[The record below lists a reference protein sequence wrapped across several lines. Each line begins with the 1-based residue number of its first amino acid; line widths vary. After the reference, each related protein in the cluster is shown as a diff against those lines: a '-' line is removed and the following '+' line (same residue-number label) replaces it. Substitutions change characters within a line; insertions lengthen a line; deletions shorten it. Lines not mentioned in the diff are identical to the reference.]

1 MAAVASPVAEIV
13 ARQREGDA
21 AAAGQRDLDRVGE
34 IAGKQRRGRRLG
46 GGGRAGAGGPAA
58 LEGAVL
64 GRIFFHRAIYRRA
77 EAHVIGESGTHERKS
92 FLEQAIARLAH
103 DEPELQPGHVWLAGA
118 GPGDPGLLTLDVLSA
133 LAQAD
138 ALVHDA
144 LVSDEVVAVASQA
157 EKFFVGKRGGRLSI
171 PQEEINALLVRLAK
185 EGRKVVRLK
194 GGHPLVFARGGEE
207 ALALAAENIPF
218 RVLSGVTSA
227 FGGLASA
234 GIPATMRGVN
244 GAVILATGFAA
255 ASDDRPDW
263 AALART
269 GQPIVIYMGLTHMAA
284 TVADLLAGG
293 LAEDTPAALVENA
306 TLPERAHGGRDAGH
320 AGGGG
325 GAGEGRL
332 PCPDRDR
339 PYRVAARETAGD
351 DRPRD
356 HHRRA
361 ALRLRQDLRDDRAA
375 ARAQAARHRR
385 ARREIGAGLYRS
397 GLPRGG
403 DGTRR
408 RQPRQLGDAAGAA
421 RRAGGGGGG

>member
-1 MAAVASPVAEIV
+1 VS
-13 ARQREGDA
+13 
-21 AAAGQRDLDRVGE
+21 
-34 IAGKQRRGRRLG
+34 RL
-46 GGGRAGAGGPAA
+46 
-58 LEGAVL
+58 
-64 GRIFFHRAIYRRA
+64 
-77 EAHVIGESGTHERKS
+77 

-103 DEPELQPGHVWLAGA
+103 EGPELQPGHVWLAGA

-144 LVSDEVVAVASQA
+144 LVSDKVVAVGAQA

-171 PQEEINALLVRLAK
+171 PQGEINALLVRLAK
-185 EGRKVVRLK
+185 DGRKVVRLK

-207 ALALAAENIPF
+207 ALALAAEGIPF

-269 GQPIVIYMGLTHMAA
+269 GQPMVIYMGLTHMEA
-284 TVADLLAGG
+284 TVADLLKGG

-306 TLPERAHGGRDAGH
+306 TLPEERTVVATLGTLAE
-320 AGGGG
+320 A
-325 GAGEGRL
+325 
-332 PCPDRDR
+332 
-339 PYRVAARETAGD
+339 AAREKVVS
-351 DRPRD
+351 P
-356 HHRRA
+356 
-361 ALRLRQDLRDDRAA
+361 ALIVIGHIVSLREKFGR
-375 ARAQAARHRR
+375 
-385 ARREIGAGLYRS
+385 
-397 GLPRGG
+397 
-403 DGTRR
+403 
-408 RQPRQLGDAAGAA
+408 
-421 RRAGGGGGG
+421 